1 MATLV
6 THDYSTTERRTRTV
20 YLGSFS
26 LDLDPAQIPSD
37 AVVEPGSAEFGISLK
52 VGAAAWGEPFRLGP
66 IDFACIKRWLESHG
80 TYVKRCA
87 EEAAAHAEAE
97 ASQRISRAQLVA
109 HLEADLRGRLEAQWR
124 AEFDAALEHAR
135 QRPLDAVE
143 RVLEQA
149 CDDLRRRA
157 EQLSASG
164 YRLTKQRSANTDIAA
179 ARSPLDALQAQA
191 NRIRMNAF
199 AAFERACKDAG
210 VMVGAKRGSRSRGR
224 SAIGSN

>member
-6 THDYSTTERRTRTV
+6 THDYSASKKRTRTV

-37 AVVEPGSAEFGISLK
+37 ALVEPGSAAFGISLK

-87 EEAAAHAEAE
+87 EEAAAQAEAE
-97 ASQRISRAQLVA
+97 ESQRISRARFLA
-109 HLEADLRGRLEAQWR
+109 HVEADLRGRLEAQWR
-124 AEFDAALEHAR
+124 TEFDAALEHAR

-143 RVLEQA
+143 HVLEQA

-164 YRLTKQRSANTDIAA
+164 HRLTKQRSANTDIAA

-191 NRIRMNAF
+191 NRIRMKVF
-199 AAFERACKDAG
+199 VAFESACKDAG
-210 VMVGAKRGSRSRGR
+210 VMVGAKRASRNRSR
-224 SAIGSN
+224 SAIGGN